1 MGMQPRSADA
11 ITEMVE
17 TLEEDILL
25 GRLFPRERLVED
37 QLSERFNQKRHVVR
51 QALKDLEVMGLIV
64 REAGKVR
71 SSGNIPHKKLIACT
85 RCARSSRRKPRI

>member
-37 QLSERFNQKRHVVR
+37 QLSERINQKRHVVR
-51 QALKDLEVMGLIV
+51 
-64 REAGKVR
+64 
-71 SSGNIPHKKLIACT
+71 
-85 RCARSSRRKPRI
+85 